1 MQPTQAIKILLVDK
15 HALVRNGI
23 SLLLNSYP
31 DFHVVGQ
38 AGSAEEALTLAE
50 AELPDVVVTD
60 LDLPGQI
67 AGLEL
72 VRLLRRSYP
81 ATRVL
86 LLANLAEP
94 ALIQE
99 ALNEGAA
106 GYLLKTASTEELAQ
120 ALRAA
125 ASGMPTVAP
134 EVTQVLVRQS
144 SSPARLMRNL
154 TDREQQVLHLM
165 ARGWKNQQIAA
176 ELSITLSTVQ
186 FHTGNIFAK
195 LQVRNR
201 TEAAAFALRQEL
213 GASSAWMPGETA
225 SWDRV

>member
-23 SLLLNSYP
+23 SLLLNGYP
-31 DFHVVGQ
+31 DFSVVGQ
-38 AGSAEEALTLAE
+38 AGSAEEALVLAQ
-50 AELPDVVVTD
+50 AERPDIIVTD
-60 LDLPGQI
+60 MDLPGEVT
-67 AGLEL
+67 GTDL

-81 ATRVL
+81 DSRVV

-99 ALNEGAA
+99 ALNEGAV
-106 GYLLKTASTEELAQ
+106 GYLLKTISTDELVQ
-120 ALRAA
+120 AIRAA
-125 ASGMPTVAP
+125 VSGMPTVSP
-134 EVTQVLVRQS
+134 EVTQVLIRQA
-144 SSPARLMRNL
+144 SSPSSLMPSL
-154 TDREQQVLHLM
+154 TDREHQVLRLM

-201 TEAAAFALRQEL
+201 TEAAAFALRHEL
-213 GASSAWMPGETA
+213 GAASIWMPSERP
-225 SWDRV
+225 S

>member
-1 MQPTQAIKILLVDK
+1 MQPTQAIKVLLVDK

-31 DFHVVGQ
+31 DFRVTGQ
-38 AGSAEEALTLAE
+38 AGDAGEALALAQ
-50 AELPDVVVTD
+50 AEPPDVVVTD
-60 LDLPGQI
+60 LDLPGDRTTVDLI
-67 AGLEL
+67 RGLH
-72 VRLLRRSYP
+72 RLQRDV
-81 ATRVL
+81 RVL
-86 LLANLAEP
+86 LLANLADP
-94 ALIQE
+94 SLIQQ
-99 ALNEGAA
+99 ALNEGAV
-106 GYLLKTASTEELAQ
+106 GYLLKTISTDELAQ
-120 ALRAA
+120 AIRAA
-125 ASGMPTVAP
+125 VSGMPTVSP

-144 SSPARLMRNL
+144 NSPTHLMRNL
-154 TDREQQVLHLM
+154 TDREQQVLRLM

-213 GASSAWMPGETA
+213 GAPNAWLPGETA
-225 SWDRV
+225 S